1 VFGLGLTQVNLEFAG
16 SWDALGDH
24 KRRGN
29 QMREVFK
36 VELSE
41 VQKRLIVLSENA
53 QTIMDKA
60 SRAFLNS
67 DVTLADEALALSEAN
82 EAGALDL
89 DELVIR
95 VLATQ
100 SPVARDLR
108 ILVSALRMSASLER
122 MGSLASHV
130 AAIARYRYPGSAIPE
145 SLRQTFEDMARLDL
159 ELVSKATK
167 LLANT
172 DLDLAREIQAQ
183 DEAVDRLHRKV
194 FDVVLASDWKENAMF
209 TVDVTLASRYFERFA
224 DHVVDISAKVSFLQ
238 TGDWHDA

>member
-1 VFGLGLTQVNLEFAG
+1 MRAVFQ
-16 SWDALGDH
+16 
-24 KRRGN
+24 
-29 QMREVFK
+29 Q
-36 VELSE
+36 ELLE
-41 VQKRLIVLSENA
+41 VQSRLVSLAETSEK
-53 QTIMDKA
+53 IMDKA

-67 DVTLADEALALSEAN
+67 DVSMADEALALAEAN
-82 EAGALDL
+82 EERALDL
-89 DELVIR
+89 DELVIK

-122 MGSLASHV
+122 MGSLASHI
-130 AAIARYRYPGSAIPE
+130 AAIARYRYPGSAIPD
-145 SLRQTFEDMARLDL
+145 SLRKTFEDMARIDL

-194 FDVVLASDWKENAMF
+194 FDVVLDPNWSENAMF

-224 DHVVDISAKVSFLQ
+224 DHVVDISSKVSFLQ
-238 TGDWHDA
+238 TGEWQDAN

>member
-1 VFGLGLTQVNLEFAG
+1 
-16 SWDALGDH
+16 
-24 KRRGN
+24 
-29 QMREVFK
+29 MRNIFQQ
-36 VELSE
+36 ELSE
-41 VQKRLIVLSENA
+41 VQIRLITLAETA
-53 QTIMDKA
+53 GTIMDKA

-67 DVTLADEALALSEAN
+67 DVTLADEALALAEAN
-82 EAGALDL
+82 ESRALDL

-95 VLATQ
+95 VLSTE

-122 MGSLASHV
+122 MGSLASHI

-145 SLRQTFEDMARLDL
+145 SLRKTFEDMARLDL
-159 ELVSKATK
+159 ELVGKAAK

-183 DEAVDRLHRKV
+183 DEAVDRLHRRV
-194 FDVVLASDWKENAMF
+194 FEVVLAPDWKENAMF

-224 DHVVDISAKVSFLQ
+224 DHVVDISSKVSFLQ
-238 TGDWHDA
+238 TGEWTDN